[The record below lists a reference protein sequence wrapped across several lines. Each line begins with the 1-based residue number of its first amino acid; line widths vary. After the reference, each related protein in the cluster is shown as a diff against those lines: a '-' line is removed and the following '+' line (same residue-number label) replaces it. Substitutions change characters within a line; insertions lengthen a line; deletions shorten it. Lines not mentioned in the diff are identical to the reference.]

1 MHMFIT
7 VQNNIVQTASIQHI
21 ELVSPSIRIHLSGR
35 TPLEI
40 HYATKADAVSA
51 FKRIA
56 QALDAENTEL
66 NAAI

>member
-1 MHMFIT
+1 MFIT
-7 VQNNIVQTASIQHI
+7 IQNNIFQAAAIQHI
-21 ELVSPSIRIHLSGR
+21 ELVSPLIRIHINGR

-56 QALDAENTEL
+56 GALNAENTEL
-66 NAAI
+66 NTGI